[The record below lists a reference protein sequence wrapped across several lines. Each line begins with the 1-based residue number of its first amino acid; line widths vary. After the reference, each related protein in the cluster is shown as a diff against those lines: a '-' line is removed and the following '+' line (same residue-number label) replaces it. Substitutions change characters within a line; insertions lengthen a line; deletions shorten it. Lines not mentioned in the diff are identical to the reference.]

1 MSPWTRLLA
10 VTAAI
15 AIARTASA
23 ATVTF
28 HVGFPDSNNPNDS
41 IGRLPVDQLPL
52 PDPATSGKR
61 IHTFSVTT
69 DADILR
75 VGDIFLEGVTGIY
88 QHPLGSQ
95 SEPPLP
101 AFVAVFPS
109 LGDDTWINTL
119 GVTAIA
125 GNSTDPFGTPNN
137 SWFDTSN
144 DGPVT
149 QFQFA
154 QITAD
159 VGPRGV
165 FRGVISVAGAN
176 GTRSVPFSFGINP
189 VPEPGSACLGRRE
202 LARPGRLPPPPGWL
216 TPLVRRLCPCTS

>member
-1 MSPWTRLLA
+1 MNPWTRLLT

-15 AIARTASA
+15 VIAPAASA

-28 HVGFPDSNNPNDS
+28 HVGFPDSNHPNDS
-41 IGRLPVDQLPL
+41 IGRPPIDQLPL
-52 PDPATSGKR
+52 PDPATAGKR
-61 IHTFSVTT
+61 VHTFFVTT

-75 VGDIFLEGVTGIY
+75 VGDVFLEGVTGIY
-88 QHPLGSQ
+88 QHQVGSN
-95 SEPPLP
+95 SEPPNP
-101 AFVAVFPS
+101 IFFAIFPS
-109 LGDDTWINTL
+109 LADDTWINTP
-119 GVTAIA
+119 GITAIA
-125 GNSTDPFGTPNN
+125 GNTTDPFGTPNN

-165 FRGVISVAGAN
+165 FRGVVSVVDASGDPE
-176 GTRSVPFSFGINP
+176 VFPFSFGINP
-189 VPEPGSACLGRRE
+189 IPEPTAACLAGMSLFGLAALRR
-202 LARPGRLPPPPGWL
+202 RLPG
-216 TPLVRRLCPCTS
+216 

>member
-1 MSPWTRLLA
+1 MSTWTRLLA

-28 HVGFPDSNNPNDS
+28 HVGYPAMNNPNDS

-75 VGDIFLEGVTGIY
+75 VGDI
-88 QHPLGSQ
+88 S
-95 SEPPLP
+95 SKASP
-101 AFVAVFPS
+101 AFINIRSAPNRNRRCLRLS
-109 LGDDTWINTL
+109 QISPLGDDTWINTP

-165 FRGVISVAGAN
+165 SRGVISVAGAT
-176 GTRSVPFSFGINP
+176 GPEVFPFSFGINP
-189 VPEPGSACLGRRE
+189 VPEPHACVLVVGAAR
-202 LARPGRLPPPPGWL
+202 RPGFRA
-216 TPLVRRLCPCTS
+216 TSSVLEWDCS